1 MHWDDRIIRDI
12 WTLYETEEKKRK
24 KGIREKKINDRLITD
39 KIIGYIRT
47 LFEQQEDH
55 DKPKIVSN
63 FYNNIYIEYE
73 SNGDRNR
80 NLSLDEYLNK
90 IKPYLRNII
99 IDLQISDTWK
109 IRLTI
114 AINFI
119 SSIDVEKE
127 HVMHSRSDNI
137 NLRLI
142 TIWIKFLI
150 NSLIYFLQHIKW
162 I

>member
-1 MHWDDRIIRDI
+1 MKQKKKK
-12 WTLYETEEKKRK
+12 EERNQ
-24 KGIREKKINDRLITD
+24 RKKINDRLITD
-39 KIIGYIRT
+39 KIIRYIRT

-109 IRLTI
+109 IQLTI

-142 TIWIKFLI
+142 TI
-150 NSLIYFLQHIKW
+150 
-162 I
+162 